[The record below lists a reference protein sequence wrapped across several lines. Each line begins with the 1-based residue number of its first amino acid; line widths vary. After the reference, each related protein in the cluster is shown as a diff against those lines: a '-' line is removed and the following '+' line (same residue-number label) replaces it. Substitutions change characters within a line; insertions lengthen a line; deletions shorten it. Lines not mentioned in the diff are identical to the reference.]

1 MVEECQLL
9 SWVMLW
15 QKTSCYIKSLSHF
28 LWNTWLWLIHLA
40 WLLDSNTE
48 MALTFFL
55 IERKLWPE
63 PVSADG
69 ATWVYIPSE
78 NPASLFLMATPF
90 LIKDL
95 QIIPWDCVFV
105 AALLPLQ
112 LGFLANCLFSSDFFQ
127 VQVLFL
133 AFSSCPI
140 SCLFLA
146 TVWVGKHTR
155 KSDNESKII
164 IFKTSVPLHCDVTWC
179 RGVGSLVFH
188 QLSWLWIS
196 LPLRRVLCVLPP
208 LLR

>member
-15 QKTSCYIKSLSHF
+15 QKTSCYIKFFSHF
-28 LWNTWLWLIHLA
+28 LWNTCLWLIHLT
-40 WLLDSNTE
+40 WSLDSNTE
-48 MALTFFL
+48 MAPSFSLV
-55 IERKLWPE
+55 ERELWPE
-63 PVSADG
+63 PISADG
-69 ATWVYIPSE
+69 AIWVYIPSE
-78 NPASLFLMATPF
+78 NPASLFLMTTTL

-112 LGFLANCLFSSDFFQ
+112 LGFLANCLFSSGFFQ

-140 SCLFLA
+140 SCLSLA
-146 TVWVGKHTR
+146 TVWVGNHTR
-155 KSDNESKII
+155 ESDNESKII

-179 RGVGSLVFH
+179 WGVGSLVFH
-188 QLSWLWIS
+188 QLSQFWIS
-196 LPLRRVLCVLPP
+196 LPLRRVLCVLSSP
-208 LLR
+208 LH